1 MYSKQGS
8 PAAALADSPAAPE
21 IEPGFRPTL
30 TVAIAGSDTLGNATL
45 RAMLESTGLV
55 KHTEEWTW
63 LNTVKLRNAQDV
75 PDVVFLDLSAGMGS
89 EFLFAQELNK
99 LRPAVHIIAC
109 STRNETNPE
118 YLLEAMRSGVRD
130 FLQKPFNRG
139 EVTALVRRLGEQCLV
154 QPEKKKATGKLFV
167 VLGTKGGVGTS
178 TVAVNLA
185 VQMAR
190 ASGKRTLLLDF
201 SRPMGDVAAMLDLRP
216 SFQIRDAIENV
227 KRLDSTM
234 LAGLLTPHKSGLK
247 VLAGAARLEDW
258 QEASTRTIERI
269 LEIAQREFDLV
280 VMDLGSFYSAEWRD
294 VLHRSEILLI
304 SEADL
309 PGLAKLHKHLGAL
322 ADLRVGSSRVR
333 LIINR
338 WHRHDEEALAKI
350 EKGMGMPVFARLP
363 NSFKEVTEAT
373 LRGVAVGKSG
383 DPLAA
388 GFAKIAAGLA
398 GTGKLSGPRKSLLGQ
413 FFSL

>member
-1 MYSKQGS
+1 MYSKQDS
-8 PAAALADSPAAPE
+8 PAAALVDSPAAGDLAPAAR
-21 IEPGFRPTL
+21 GTL
-30 TVAIAGSDTLGNATL
+30 TAAIAGSDSLGNATL
-45 RAMLESTGLV
+45 LGMLEGTGLV
-55 KHTEEWTW
+55 KETVQWTW
-63 LNTVKLRNAQDV
+63 PNALKLRNAQDV
-75 PDVVFLDLSAGMGS
+75 PDVVFLDLSSGMGS

-109 STRNETNPE
+109 STKNETNPE

-139 EVTALVRRLGEQCLV
+139 EVLALLGRLGEQCQV
-154 QPEKKKATGKLFV
+154 ETEKKKGSGKLFA
-167 VLGTKGGVGTS
+167 VLGTKGGVGSS

-190 ASGKRTLLLDF
+190 SSGKRTLLLDF
-201 SRPMGDVAAMLDLRP
+201 SRPLGDVAALLDLRP

-234 LAGLLTPHKSGLK
+234 FASLLAAHRSGLK

-258 QEASTRTIERI
+258 QDASPATIERI
-269 LEIAQREFDLV
+269 IEIAQREFDLV
-280 VMDLGSFYSAEWRD
+280 VMDLGAFYSPDWRN
-294 VLHRSEILLI
+294 VFHRSEILLI

-322 ADLRVGSSRVR
+322 AGLRVEASRVR
-333 LIINR
+333 LVINR
-338 WHRHDEEALAKI
+338 WHRHDEEALEKI
-350 EKGMGMPVFARLP
+350 ARTTGMAVFARLP
-363 NSFKEVTEAT
+363 NNFKEVTDAT
-373 LRGVAVGKSG
+373 LRGVPVAKSG

-398 GTGKLSGPRKSLLGQ
+398 GTGKSAAPKKSLLGQ
-413 FFSL
+413 FFS

>member
-1 MYSKQGS
+1 MYSKQDS
-8 PAAALADSPAAPE
+8 PAAALVDSPAAGDLAPAAR
-21 IEPGFRPTL
+21 GTL
-30 TVAIAGSDTLGNATL
+30 TAAIAGSDSLGNATL
-45 RAMLESTGLV
+45 LGMLEDTGLV
-55 KHTEEWTW
+55 KETVQWTW
-63 LNTVKLRNAQDV
+63 PNALKLRNAQDV

-109 STRNETNPE
+109 STKNETNPE

-139 EVTALVRRLGEQCLV
+139 EVLALLGRLGEQCQV
-154 QPEKKKATGKLFV
+154 ATEKKKGSGKLFA

-309 PGLAKLHKHLGAL
+309 PGLTKLHKHLGAL

>member
-1 MYSKQGS
+1 MYSKQDS
-8 PAAALADSPAAPE
+8 PAAALVDSPAAGDLAPAAR
-21 IEPGFRPTL
+21 GTL
-30 TVAIAGSDTLGNATL
+30 TAAIAGSDSLGNATL
-45 RAMLESTGLV
+45 LGMLEDTGLV
-55 KHTEEWTW
+55 KETVQWTW
-63 LNTVKLRNAQDV
+63 PNALKLRNAQDV

-109 STRNETNPE
+109 STKNETNPE

-139 EVTALVRRLGEQCLV
+139 EVLALLGRLGEQCQV
-154 QPEKKKATGKLFV
+154 ETEKKKGSGKLFA
-167 VLGTKGGVGTS
+167 VLGTKGGVGSS

-190 ASGKRTLLLDF
+190 SSGKRTLLLDF
-201 SRPMGDVAAMLDLRP
+201 SRPVGDVAALLDLRP

-234 LAGLLTPHKSGLK
+234 FAGLLTPHKSGLK

-322 ADLRVGSSRVR
+322 ADLRV
-333 LIINR
+333 
-338 WHRHDEEALAKI
+338 
-350 EKGMGMPVFARLP
+350 
-363 NSFKEVTEAT
+363 
-373 LRGVAVGKSG
+373 
-383 DPLAA
+383 
-388 GFAKIAAGLA
+388 
-398 GTGKLSGPRKSLLGQ
+398 
-413 FFSL
+413 